1 MGVLS
6 RNVKEIVDRSKAFQ
20 VVFARIKFHLEQ
32 LTSTSSSSLLLVFNL
47 MDCQLAAATT
57 SILLFGFGYLLVG
70 HFKAQMP
77 YPILIYSHGQEGQNN
92 NSNHFTIVTVSPFF
106 SYDCKSFTNS

>member
-1 MGVLS
+1 MGVMS

-70 HFKAQMP
+70 HFKAQMSNFWNLEYLP
-77 YPILIYSHGQEGQNN
+77 YPILNTAMAKKGK
-92 NSNHFTIVTVSPFF
+92 TVIVIILLL
-106 SYDCKSFTNS
+106 

>member
-1 MGVLS
+1 MSKIELLQGIKWELGVMS
-6 RNVKEIVDRSKAFQ
+6 RNIIEIVGGRYKAFQ

-70 HFKAQMP
+70 HFKAQMSNFWNT
-77 YPILIYSHGQEGQNN
+77 YPIQ
-92 NSNHFTIVTVSPFF
+92 F
-106 SYDCKSFTNS
+106 